1 MKKVILLRI
10 MMWFF
15 LMIIVVLVIVIPP
28 AGLLAAGVFLYW
40 VGKQWE
46 KQNRESENIK
56 ELRINEYDYEVLE
69 EMK

>member
-1 MKKVILLRI
+1 MNKVILLKI

-15 LMIIVVLVIVIPP
+15 LMVIVVLVIVIPP
-28 AGLLAAGVFLYW
+28 AGLVVAGVFLYW

-46 KQNRESENIK
+46 KENKESENVREI
-56 ELRINEYDYEVLE
+56 RINEYNHEVLE

>member
-1 MKKVILLRI
+1 
-10 MMWFF
+10 MWFF
-15 LMIIVVLVIVIPP
+15 LMVIVVLVVVIPP

-46 KQNRESENIK
+46 KQQNKESEVK
-56 ELRINEYDYEVLE
+56 HEVRINEYDYEVLE

>member
-1 MKKVILLRI
+1 MKI

-15 LMIIVVLVIVIPP
+15 LMGIIVLVIVIPP
-28 AGLLAAGVFLYW
+28 AGLVAAGVFLYW

-46 KQNRESENIK
+46 KQNKESEAK
-56 ELRINEYDYEVLE
+56 HEVRINEYDYRILE

>member
-1 MKKVILLRI
+1 MKKVILLKI

-15 LMIIVVLVIVIPP
+15 LMVIIVLVIVIPP
-28 AGLLAAGVFLYW
+28 AGLVAAGVFLYW

-46 KQNRESENIK
+46 KENKESESVR
-56 ELRINEYDYEVLE
+56 EVRINEYDYEVLE